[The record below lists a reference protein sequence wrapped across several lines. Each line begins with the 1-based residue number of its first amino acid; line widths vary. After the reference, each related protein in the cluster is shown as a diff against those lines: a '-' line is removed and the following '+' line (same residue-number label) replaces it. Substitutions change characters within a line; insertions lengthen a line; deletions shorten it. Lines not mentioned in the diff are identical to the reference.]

1 MSVVLR
7 VSRLSARR
15 GRREVLRDVS
25 FSVLDREILGVIGPN
40 GAGKTTLFECVA
52 GVLPRTDGTIEGEPL
67 FYVPDAIRPWP
78 DQTVRW
84 TLELNAR
91 MFDAHVDASLLDA
104 LDLASLLDQTTTSLS
119 KGEAKRLDIALGLS
133 VPRPILFLDEPFDGL
148 DFRQTRHAIDV
159 LKSTQRTLVL
169 SIHQLSDAARV
180 CDRFLLLDNGRVV
193 GDGTLDDL
201 GGNLEEA
208 FLART

>member
-1 MSVVLR
+1 MSVLR

-25 FSVLDREILGVIGPN
+25 FSVLDHEILGVIGPN

-52 GVLPRTDGTIEGEPL
+52 GVLPHTSGRIEGELL

-78 DQTVRW
+78 DQSVRR

-91 MFDAHVDASLLDA
+91 MFDAHVDAALIDA
-104 LDLASLLDQTTTSLS
+104 LDLTSLLDQTTASLS
-119 KGEAKRLDIALGLS
+119 KGEAKRLNIALGLS

-159 LKSTQRTLVL
+159 LKKAQRTLVL

-180 CDRFLLLDNGRVV
+180 CDRFLLLDNGHVV
-193 GDGTLDDL
+193 GEGTLEEL